1 MRTHPLKMSKAPRG
15 FTLIELMLAVAILGV
30 IMVMLT
36 GAFHAIAAGKIQGE
50 NRLGVDQTAR
60 AILWQMSNEIRGAV
74 QTPLIASHVLLVG
87 QASARSGT
95 PIDSITVSTLDPGHR
110 PTLEDFGPED
120 VISYT
125 STPNPRRREWSL
137 LTRTRTSGLISNT
150 AGRNATTSTVLAD
163 DLLSLH
169 MRYFDG
175 TKWSESWDSESL
187 PPGRALPQEVSIDL
201 VVAAPNGAP
210 VALSTMVS
218 VPMAFAQW

>member
-1 MRTHPLKMSKAPRG
+1 MRAHPLKMSKSPRG
-15 FTLIELMLAVAILGV
+15 FTLIELMLAVAILGL

-36 GAFHAIAAGKIQGE
+36 GAFHAVATGKIQGE

-87 QASARSGT
+87 QARARSGT

-110 PTLEDFGPED
+110 PMLEDFGPED

-125 STPNPRRREWSL
+125 STPNPNRRGWSL

-150 AGRNATTSTVLAD
+150 AGRNATSSTVLAGN
-163 DLLSLH
+163 LLSLH

-175 TKWSESWDSESL
+175 SKWTESWDSESL

-201 VVAAPNGAP
+201 VLAAPNGAP

>member
-1 MRTHPLKMSKAPRG
+1 MRAHPLRSSKAPSG
-15 FTLIELMLAVAILGV
+15 FTLIELMLAVAILGL

-36 GAFHAIAAGKIQGE
+36 GAFHAIAAGKVQAE
-50 NRLGVDQTAR
+50 SRLGVDQTAR

-74 QTPLIASHVLLVG
+74 QTPLVASHVLLVG
-87 QASARSGT
+87 QARTLSGT

-120 VISYT
+120 IISYT
-125 STPNPRRREWSL
+125 STPNPNRRGWSL
-137 LTRTRTSGLISNT
+137 LTRTRTSGLLANT
-150 AGRNATTSTVLAD
+150 PARNATSSTVLASNV
-163 DLLSLH
+163 LSLH

-175 TKWSESWDSESL
+175 NKWGESWDSESL
-187 PPGRALPQEVSIDL
+187 PPGRALPQAVSIDL
-201 VVAAPNGAP
+201 VVSTPNGAP

>member
-1 MRTHPLKMSKAPRG
+1 MRSHPLRMSRAHRG
-15 FTLIELMLAVAILGV
+15 FTLIELMLAVAILGL

-50 NRLGVDQTAR
+50 NRLSVDQTAR

-87 QASARSGT
+87 QARARSGT

-125 STPNPRRREWSL
+125 STPNPRHREWSL
-137 LTRTRTSGLISNT
+137 LTRTRTSGLLSNT

-163 DLLSLH
+163 NLLSLH

>member
-1 MRTHPLKMSKAPRG
+1 MKADPLRMSKAPSG
-15 FTLIELMLAVAILGV
+15 FTLIELMLAVAILGL

-36 GAFHAIAAGKIQGE
+36 GAFHAIAAGKVQAE
-50 NRLGVDQTAR
+50 SRLGVDQTAR

-74 QTPLIASHVLLVG
+74 QTPLVASHVMLVG
-87 QASARSGT
+87 QARTHGGT
-95 PIDSITVSTLDPGHR
+95 PLDSITVSTLDPGHR

-125 STPNPRRREWSL
+125 SIPNPKHREWSL
-137 LTRTRTSGLISNT
+137 LTRTRTSGLLPNT
-150 AGRNATTSTVLAD
+150 TGRNATSSMVLAD
-163 DLLSLH
+163 NVLSLH

-175 TKWSESWDSESL
+175 NKWTESWDSQSL
-187 PPGRALPQEVSIDL
+187 PPGRALPMAVSIDL
-201 VVAAPNGAP
+201 VVSQPNGAR

>member
-1 MRTHPLKMSKAPRG
+1 MRAHPLRMSKAPRG
-15 FTLIELMLAVAILGV
+15 FTLIELMLAVAILGL

-36 GAFHAIAAGKIQGE
+36 GAFHAIAAGKVQAE

-74 QTPLIASHVLLVG
+74 QTPLIASHVMLAG
-87 QASARSGT
+87 QARTRSGT
-95 PIDSITVSTLDPGHR
+95 ALDSITVSTLDPGHR

-125 STPNPRRREWSL
+125 SIPNPKHRDWSL
-137 LTRTRTSGLISNT
+137 LTRTRTSGLLFN
-150 AGRNATTSTVLAD
+150 AGGRNATSSMVLAD
-163 DLLSLH
+163 NVLSLH

-175 TKWSESWDSESL
+175 NKWTESWDSQSL
-187 PPGRALPQEVSIDL
+187 PPGRALPQAVSIDL
-201 VVAAPNGAP
+201 VVSAPNGAP